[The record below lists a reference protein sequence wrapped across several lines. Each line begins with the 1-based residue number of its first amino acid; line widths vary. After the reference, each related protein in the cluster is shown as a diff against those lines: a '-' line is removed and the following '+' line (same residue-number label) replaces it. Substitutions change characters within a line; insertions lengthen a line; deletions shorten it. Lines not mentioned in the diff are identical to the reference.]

1 MLSYLFKLYNANVGQ
16 ISVSLVIIK
25 AIALKPT
32 GEYEVCSVVE
42 TWEDQSR
49 IETYSDTGENRK
61 VTITVSMVNERRMR
75 KVLLLKDI
83 DHAPEEVYKNICG
96 GMD

>member
-1 MLSYLFKLYNANVGQ
+1 MKRLAKPVAVRM
-16 ISVSLVIIK
+16 SVPVIR
-25 AIALKPT
+25 
-32 GEYEVCSVVE
+32 GFF
-42 TWEDQSR
+42 
-49 IETYSDTGENRK
+49 
-61 VTITVSMVNERRMR
+61 TVSMVNERRMR